1 MYGGT
6 DGDYAEDRDMRRVR
20 ERTHVREAVRAMRD
34 LWELTCRRHV
44 DLVRVSS
51 ALCRAR

>member
-1 MYGGT
+1 
-6 DGDYAEDRDMRRVR
+6 
-20 ERTHVREAVRAMRD
+20 MRD

-51 ALCRAR
+51 ALCRRAR

>member
-1 MYGGT
+1 
-6 DGDYAEDRDMRRVR
+6 
-20 ERTHVREAVRAMRD
+20 MRD

-51 ALCRAR
+51 ALCRRTR